1 MGEEHLPH
9 DNETPRLTPGLA
21 AYWGM
26 CSSPPAVTDQHP
38 LSRGRKERG
47 ENLLSKDPNK
57 SLAKRGEK
65 MFSSQNTNK
74 MSKLSSQTKDPLH

>member
-1 MGEEHLPH
+1 
-9 DNETPRLTPGLA
+9 
-21 AYWGM
+21 M

-57 SLAKRGEK
+57 SLAKRGEQ